1 MVGRPASLVPSVRP
15 VSLPALSAEQQEL
28 FDLIEHTDEHVFITG
43 RAGTGKSTLLQHFAW
58 NTEKQIAICAPTGV
72 AALNVEGQT
81 IHSLFRLPIGLIG
94 DADIDQN
101 DATRRILNAIETLV
115 IDEVS
120 MVNADL
126 MDAMDRALRQ
136 ARGRR
141 GEPFGGVQVVMF
153 GDPYQL
159 APVPPRGDEAR
170 YVKDHYRSFW
180 FFDAKVWSG
189 PWTGGPEGADATA
202 PGDGGLFEVDARAE
216 LHVRELV
223 HIHRQS
229 DDGFK
234 AMLNAVRYGRVTA
247 EIAGVLNAQ
256 GARTPPDPEPG
267 EVPIITLATR
277 NDIVNGI
284 NSRHLAALAGK
295 EQIAHAEI
303 NGEFGRGEASLPAET
318 ELRLKVGAQ
327 VMFLRNDTSMSGE
340 PPRWVNGTIGTVTRI
355 LGGSVRVDIDGEE
368 VDVEPAVWERF
379 RYAYDPHTKK
389 LSRDV
394 VAEFTQF
401 PLRLAWAVTIHKS
414 QGKTYDQAI
423 IDLGSGA
430 FAPGQTYVALSR
442 LTTLDGLYLSRPLRP
457 SDIRVDEDVRRF
469 MREAWLARTTPELP
483 TA

>member
-1 MVGRPASLVPSVRP
+1 M
-15 VSLPALSAEQQEL
+15 SLPALSEEQDEL
-28 FDLIEHTDEHVFITG
+28 FRLIEDTREHVFITG

-58 NTEKQIAICAPTGV
+58 HTKKQIAICAPTGV

-115 IDEVS
+115 IDEIS

-126 MDAMDRALRQ
+126 MDAMDRSLRQ

-170 YVKDHYRSFW
+170 YVQDHYRSFW
-180 FFDAKVWSG
+180 FFDAKVWAGGSG
-189 PWTGGPEGADATA
+189 GAGSGA
-202 PGDGGLFEVDARAE
+202 PNEGLFDVDTRAE

-223 HIHRQS
+223 QIHRQS

-256 GARTPPDPEPG
+256 GARTPPEPEPG
-267 EVPIITLATR
+267 EVPMITLATR

-284 NSRHLAALAGK
+284 NSRHLQALPGK
-295 EQIAHAEI
+295 EQTARAEVS
-303 NGEFGRGEASLPAET
+303 GDFGRGEASLPAES
-318 ELRLKVGAQ
+318 ELKLKVGAQ
-327 VMFLRNDTSMSGE
+327 VMFLRNDTAMSGE

-355 LGGSVRVDIDGEE
+355 LGGAVRVDIDGEE

-379 RYAYDPHTKK
+379 RYAYDQNTKK

-414 QGKTYDQAI
+414 QGKTYERAI

-442 LTTLDGLYLSRPLRP
+442 LTSLNGLYLSRPLRP

-469 MREAWLARTTPELP
+469 MRDAWLAASTPELP
-483 TA
+483 KA

>member
-1 MVGRPASLVPSVRP
+1 M
-15 VSLPALSAEQQEL
+15 SLPALSEEQQEL
-28 FDLIEHTDEHVFITG
+28 FRLIEDTAEHVFITG

-58 NTEKQIAICAPTGV
+58 NTKKQIAICAPTGV

-94 DADIDQN
+94 DGDIDQN

-115 IDEVS
+115 IDEIS

-126 MDAMDRALRQ
+126 MDAIDRSLRQ

-141 GEPFGGVQVVMF
+141 GEPFGGVQIVMF

-180 FFDAKVWSG
+180 FFDAKVWAGPSTGPSTGSG
-189 PWTGGPEGADATA
+189 AQGGEGA
-202 PGDGGLFEVDARAE
+202 LFEVDTRAE

-223 HIHRQS
+223 QIHRQS

-234 AMLNAVRYGRVTA
+234 SMLNAVRYGRVTA
-247 EIAGVLNAQ
+247 DIAGILNAQ
-256 GARTPPDPEPG
+256 GARTPPDPESG
-267 EVPIITLATR
+267 EVPMITLATR
-277 NDIVNGI
+277 NDIVNSI
-284 NSRHLAALAGK
+284 NSRHLAALPGK
-295 EQIAHAEI
+295 EQTARAEV
-303 NGEFGRGEASLPAET
+303 NGDFGRGEASLPAES
-318 ELRLKVGAQ
+318 ELKLKVGAQ
-327 VMFLRNDTSMSGE
+327 VMFLRNDTAMTGE

-355 LGGSVRVDIDGEE
+355 LGGTVRVEIDGEE

-379 RYAYDPHTKK
+379 RYAYDPNTKK

-414 QGKTYDQAI
+414 QGKTYDRAV

-442 LTTLDGLYLSRPLRP
+442 LTSLDGLYLSRPLRP

-469 MREAWLARTTPELP
+469 MRDAWLAASTPELP
-483 TA
+483 RT

>member
-1 MVGRPASLVPSVRP
+1 MPPRDVAWVGIPVRLHSP
-15 VSLPALSAEQQEL
+15 VSTVSLPALSEEQQEL
-28 FDLIEHTDEHVFITG
+28 FRLIEDTGEHVFITG

-58 NTEKQIAICAPTGV
+58 NTKKQIAICAPTGV

-115 IDEVS
+115 IDEIS

-126 MDAMDRALRQ
+126 MDAIDRSLRQ

-189 PWTGGPEGADATA
+189 GTGLSDQE
-202 PGDGGLFEVDARAE
+202 GLFQVDTKAE

-223 HIHRQS
+223 QIHRQS

-234 AMLNAVRYGRVTA
+234 SMLNAVRYGRVTA

-284 NSRHLAALAGK
+284 NSRHLAALPGK
-295 EQIAHAEI
+295 EQTARAEVS
-303 NGEFGRGEASLPAET
+303 GDFGRGEASLPAES
-318 ELRLKVGAQ
+318 ELKLKVGAQ
-327 VMFLRNDTSMSGE
+327 VMFLRNDTAMSGE

-355 LGGSVRVDIDGEE
+355 LGGAVRVEIDGEE
-368 VDVEPAVWERF
+368 VEVEPAVWERF
-379 RYAYDPHTKK
+379 RYAYDPNTKK

-414 QGKTYDQAI
+414 QGKTYDRAV

-442 LTTLDGLYLSRPLRP
+442 LTSLDGLYLSRPLRP

-469 MREAWLARTTPELP
+469 MRDAWLAASTPELP
-483 TA
+483 KV